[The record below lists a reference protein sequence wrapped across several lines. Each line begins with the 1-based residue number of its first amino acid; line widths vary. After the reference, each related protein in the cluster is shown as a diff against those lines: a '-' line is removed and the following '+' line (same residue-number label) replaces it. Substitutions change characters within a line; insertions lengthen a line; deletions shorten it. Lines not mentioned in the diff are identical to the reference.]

1 MLGIQLYVAGDE
13 LGALNL
19 LSPERDAFSD
29 ESEHVGLL
37 FASHAAVAMA
47 GAQQLEQLRQ
57 AVGTRDRIGQAKGI
71 LMERFKLTDD
81 QAFRLLVQ
89 ASQPCHRKLSEIAD
103 ELITSGQLAER

>member
-29 ESEHVGLL
+29 ASEHVGLL

-57 AVGTRDRIGQAKGI
+57 AVGTRDRIGQGI

-89 ASQPCHRKLSEIAD
+89 ASQRCHRKLSEIAD
-103 ELITSGQLAER
+103 ELVTSGQLAER